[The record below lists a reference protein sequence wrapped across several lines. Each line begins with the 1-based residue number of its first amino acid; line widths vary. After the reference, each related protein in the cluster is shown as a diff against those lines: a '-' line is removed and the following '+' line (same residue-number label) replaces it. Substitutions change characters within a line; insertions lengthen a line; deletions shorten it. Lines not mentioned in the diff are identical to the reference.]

1 MTETLNSLQHK
12 MASAGDLQT
21 VVRAMKAMAAAN
33 ISQYE
38 QAVTAL
44 ANYDNT
50 LTQALGA
57 CLRERARLP
66 QNPLITATVK
76 PAALHVIVFGSDQG
90 LVGQFNDAIVSY
102 TLAQLALPTLAHLQQ
117 TAKWWVVGERA
128 QMLAPAMMMPILMAA
143 AGLVGE
149 ARDALFG
156 FYDEDQDPVERVI
169 KAFSRGTPLAPVDPF
184 INWVSGARYQR
195 SALESFVGPGTGSL
209 ARSADAFV
217 ALVEK
222 NSPNNNNAERK
233 AAKAF
238 YGLVVEPSVN
248 ILLTYAPNPAAAA
261 ATQYVGSQ
269 KAKNTFADVFAGKE
283 QKKDAKPFYMK

>member
-102 TLAQLALPTLAHLQQ
+102 TLAQLALPTLAHQ
-117 TAKWWVVGERA
+117 
-128 QMLAPAMMMPILMAA
+128 
-143 AGLVGE
+143 
-149 ARDALFG
+149 
-156 FYDEDQDPVERVI
+156 
-169 KAFSRGTPLAPVDPF
+169 
-184 INWVSGARYQR
+184 
-195 SALESFVGPGTGSL
+195 
-209 ARSADAFV
+209 
-217 ALVEK
+217 
-222 NSPNNNNAERK
+222 
-233 AAKAF
+233 
-238 YGLVVEPSVN
+238 
-248 ILLTYAPNPAAAA
+248 
-261 ATQYVGSQ
+261 
-269 KAKNTFADVFAGKE
+269 
-283 QKKDAKPFYMK
+283 